1 MLSAV
6 WGQSTM
12 ADPVFKD
19 KLSTLKN
26 SLKVLNT
33 HLKGKYF
40 LVGDSLT
47 VADIVVASALT

>member
-40 LVGDSLT
+40 LVGDNLT